1 MSTSPPYPGS
11 GEPPRPD
18 AGPPYSGPPPQPG
31 QYPGGQYPPGQHP
44 GAPPYPAGQQYP
56 AGHQYPAGQQYAGG
70 QYPPGAYAGGQP
82 PFPGASPHAVAD
94 PLVAT
99 SFSDWWAKV
108 IGVLQRSWKPLLL
121 IQLATFVPGIII
133 AALVTAVAAV
143 AVGTEST
150 TFSIVAALVGLI
162 GALVLIVVMFIA
174 QGVSVFVVAKEATG
188 EQVDFSSAVR
198 LAAQRALPLLGWS
211 LLAGILVVLGLILIL
226 PGLYLMIV
234 FGASLTGVVI
244 FERAGIGRTFSLVNP
259 AFGQT
264 LGRLLSFALA
274 VIVYS
279 AIVNFIVSAL
289 VGREG
294 FVYQLLSNILSL
306 PVSFAFVG
314 VGIVTYATLRN
325 RENPAVTTPTLAA
338 ELDRMF

>member
-1 MSTSPPYPGS
+1 M
-11 GEPPRPD
+11 PRPR
-18 AGPPYSGPPPQPG
+18 PQDVL
-31 QYPGGQYPPGQHP
+31 
-44 GAPPYPAGQQYP
+44 
-56 AGHQYPAGQQYAGG
+56 
-70 QYPPGAYAGGQP
+70 
-82 PFPGASPHAVAD
+82 F
-94 PLVAT
+94 AT
-99 SFSDWWAKV
+99 L
-108 IGVLQRSWKPLLL
+108 G
-121 IQLATFVPGIII
+121 
-133 AALVTAVAAV
+133 
-143 AVGTEST
+143 
-150 TFSIVAALVGLI
+150 
-162 GALVLIVVMFIA
+162 LVLIVLMAFDIR
-174 QGVSVFVVAKEATG
+174 VV
-188 EQVDFSSAVR
+188 V
-198 LAAQRALPLLGWS
+198 LALLGAFACGAIYVFAGMMPDRTESFWQRIFIS
-211 LLAGILVVLGLILIL
+211 GFLAVVMSSLILIL

-325 RENPAVTTPTLAA
+325 RENPAVTAPTLAA

>member
-18 AGPPYSGPPPQPG
+18 AGPPHGGPSPDPGPYPG
-31 QYPGGQYPPGQHP
+31 QHPGNQYPGNQYPGNPGGQYPTG
-44 GAPPYPAGQQYP
+44 QYP
-56 AGHQYPAGQQYAGG
+56 PQYPAGQYPPQYAGG
-70 QYPPGAYAGGQP
+70 QYPQGAYPGGQP
-82 PFPGASPHAVAD
+82 AYAVAD

-99 SFSDWWAKV
+99 SFSDWWTKV
-108 IGVLQRSWKPLLL
+108 IGVLTRSWKPLLF
-121 IQLATFVPGIII
+121 IQLATVVPGIII
-133 AALVTAVAAV
+133 AALVTALAAV
-143 AVGTEST
+143 AIGTEST
-150 TFSIVAALVGLI
+150 AFSIVAALVGLI
-162 GALVLIVVMFIA
+162 GALVLIVVMFLA

-188 EQVDFSSAVR
+188 EQVDFGSAVR

-211 LLAGILVVLGLILIL
+211 LLAGVLVVLGLILIL
-226 PGLYLMIV
+226 PGLYLLIV
-234 FGASLTGVVI
+234 FGASLTGAVI

-325 RENPAVTTPTLAA
+325 RENPAITTPALAA
-338 ELDRMF
+338 ELDRPF